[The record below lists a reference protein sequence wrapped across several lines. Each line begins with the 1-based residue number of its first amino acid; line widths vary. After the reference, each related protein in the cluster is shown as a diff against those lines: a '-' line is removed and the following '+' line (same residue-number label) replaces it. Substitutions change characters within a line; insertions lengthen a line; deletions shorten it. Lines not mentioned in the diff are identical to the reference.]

1 MTIFDSF
8 MFGIIAVLII
18 MNLALLV
25 AAVLWAMGR
34 LPGFPL
40 GHQPAKAQATVRK
53 SKSALHSC
61 GR

>member
-8 MFGIIAVLII
+8 MFGIIAVFII

-34 LPGFPL
+34 LPGFPR
-40 GHQPAKAQATVRK
+40 GHQPAKAQATVSNR
-53 SKSALHSC
+53 KSALHS
-61 GR
+61 